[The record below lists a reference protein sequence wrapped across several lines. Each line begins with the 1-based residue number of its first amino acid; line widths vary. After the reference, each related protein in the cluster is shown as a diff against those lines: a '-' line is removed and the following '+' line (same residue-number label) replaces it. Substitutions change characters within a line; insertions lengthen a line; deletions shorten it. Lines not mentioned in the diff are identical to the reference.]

1 MNDGL
6 KKRLPLLS
14 AIFIRTSSITGISIV
29 LQLYM
34 TDLGATLFQVGAAS
48 SLRGLAAIAFSP
60 TWGAL
65 SDKNGRKK
73 YLFVSSVM
81 SLFILTFYP
90 FASNVLWLTLLVFL
104 FASTNAGFTP
114 IATALASESSK
125 RRGVEISFLN
135 TSISIG
141 NFIGKIIVG
150 VVFLWIS
157 IKLSLWIFILIFAS
171 SVIPLLKINENEKDK
186 SPQKKK
192 RNVFINLEDVKLMK
206 ENQLW
211 SVYIGTFLRQFGV
224 NGVLSIIAVYMVY
237 SARITPSMTGFLAGL
252 NPLVQIFSILF
263 FARVVEKKNSKH
275 SIMLGMALTTL
286 SLLFF
291 AVWKSIL
298 GISLAYIILG
308 LGYGA
313 FISGATTYVSFVTSS
328 NLRGRFMGLFSSF
341 RSTGVVL
348 GSLTAGAMA
357 TAFGYEVS
365 FLFMSALVSAA
376 FLMIWLFF
384 KEKNAITDNSA

>member
-6 KKRLPLLS
+6 KKRLSLLS
-14 AIFIRTSSITGISIV
+14 TIFIRTSSIAGISIV

-34 TDLGATLFQVGAAS
+34 TNLGATLFQVGVAS

-60 TWGAL
+60 IWGSL

-73 YLFVSSVM
+73 YLFISSLM
-81 SLFILTFYP
+81 SLSILIFYP
-90 FASNVLWLTLLVFL
+90 LAPNALWLMLLIFL
-104 FASTNAGFTP
+104 FASTNSGFTP

-135 TSISIG
+135 SAISVG
-141 NFIGKIIVG
+141 NFVGKIIVG

-157 IKLSLWIFILIFAS
+157 IELSLWIFILIFAS
-171 SVIPLLKINENEKDK
+171 SIMPLIAVNEKK
-186 SPQKKK
+186 RSKPSPKK
-192 RNVFINLEDVKLMK
+192 RSNIFVNLEDVKLMK

-211 SVYIGTFLRQFGV
+211 SVYIGTFLRQFGI
-224 NGVLSIIAVYMVY
+224 NGVLSIIAIYMVY
-237 SARITPSMTGFLAGL
+237 SAKLTPSMTGFLAGL

-275 SIMLGMALTTL
+275 SIMFGMALSAL

-291 AVWKSIL
+291 AVWKSVL

-308 LGYGA
+308 FGYGA
-313 FISGATTYVSFVTSS
+313 FISGATTYISFVTSS

-341 RSTGVVL
+341 RSIGVVS

-357 TAFGYEVS
+357 MAFGYEFS
-365 FLFMSALVSAA
+365 FIFMSALVGTA
-376 FLMIWLFF
+376 FLIVWLFF
-384 KEKNAITDNSA
+384 KEKNAIINSN